1 MKKNWR
7 SMAMVL
13 IFASAVSGLAFFAVA
28 EKPIEP
34 ADIARADAK
43 VKAPKKI
50 DADKNKIFDDLE
62 EKLKGKNDAE
72 TAEVIILFDHKLSDA
87 EDAEIAR
94 KISEKNPAHR
104 YAAIP
109 GMAITL
115 SKREIK
121 NLASSP
127 LIKQIEDDA
136 EVRPFLDNSTKWFGV
151 QKART
156 DFSVDGNADGLAAYS
171 KDDIVAAVLDSGID
185 PNHIDLDGGKIIGWK
200 DFATGQANP
209 YDQVPGCGGHG
220 THVSSI
226 IAGTG
231 EGNNLYKGVAPG
243 AALVGVKVLKRQGG
257 NCTGTVS
264 DINAGIQWVI
274 DNKSALGIEI
284 MNMSLGGT
292 GCSNGADS
300 LSLMVNSAVASGIA
314 VTLAAGNEGPGT
326 CTISSPAAAADA
338 ITVGAMADV
347 QPGTAPLDGYCDGS
361 SLTADLPNAGFYLA
375 CFSSRGPT
383 ADGRTKPDIASPG
396 VMIMAAQAG
405 TTNGY
410 VSYNGTSMSAPF
422 TAGVAALMLDA
433 NPGLTPAQ
441 IKSMIKGAVKDWG
454 PSGDDNEYGAGRLD
468 GYEAIKAAGSFTGA
482 NIIVPDHQYIAGSL
496 SGSGDFD
503 WYDINITDADYPI
516 AVAMIMP
523 NWSGTNNPDFDMK
536 LYLANGT
543 TQTGSSEGVLRQETI
558 GYQPASAG
566 TYKLKIYQYAGSGDY
581 FLDISARTAVVSI
594 TLATDGSVNFG
605 TVALNAS
612 KDTTPSGINDPE
624 TVRVDMGPADLSVRS
639 TNFSDGSNNWNLGT
653 SPGADRIKWDF
664 SKDGSA
670 WTNFAAAGTNYPFD
684 SAVPESDTRDLN
696 LRLTLPTG
704 TTSNSAHSATVTI
717 VATTP

>member
-1 MKKNWR
+1 MGKYGR
-7 SMAMVL
+7 LA
-13 IFASAVSGLAFFAVA
+13 IFVFIFVSAVLSLTFFAVA
-28 EKPIEP
+28 DKPIEP
-34 ADIARADAK
+34 ADIARVDAK
-43 VKAPKKI
+43 VKALKKI

-62 EKLKGKNDAE
+62 EKLKGKNDAD
-72 TAEVIILFDHKLSDA
+72 TQDVIIVFNRELSPA
-87 EDAEIAR
+87 EDAEIAL
-94 KISEKNPAHR
+94 KIGNKKAAHR
-104 YAAIP
+104 YTTIP
-109 GMAITL
+109 GMAIAL

-121 NLASSP
+121 DIASSP
-127 LIKQIEDDA
+127 LIRQIEDDA
-136 EVRPFLDNSTKWFGV
+136 EVRPFLDNSAKWFGA

-156 DFSVDGNADGLAAYS
+156 DFGVDGNADGLATYS
-171 KDDIVAAVLDSGID
+171 KNDIVAAVLDSGID

-209 YDQVPGCGGHG
+209 YDQVAGCGGHG

-231 EGNNLYKGVAPG
+231 EGNALYKGVAPG
-243 AALVGVKVLKRQGG
+243 AALVGVKVLKRQGN

-284 MNMSLGGT
+284 INMSLGGT
-292 GCSNGADS
+292 GCSNGTDS

-347 QPGTAPLDGYCDGS
+347 QPGTSSLDSYCDGS
-361 SLTADLPNAGFYLA
+361 SLTTDLPNTGFYLA

-405 TTNGY
+405 TANGY

-433 NPGLTPAQ
+433 NPSLTPTQ
-441 IKSMIKGAVKDWG
+441 IKSMIKSTAKDWG
-454 PSGDDNEYGAGRLD
+454 PVGDDVDYGAGRLD
-468 GYEAIKAAGSFTGA
+468 GYEAIKAAGTFTGA
-482 NIIVPDHQYIAGSL
+482 NIIVPDHQYIAGNL

-503 WYDINITDADYPI
+503 WYDINVTNADYPI

-523 NWSGTNNPDFDMK
+523 NWTGSASPDFDMK

-543 TQTGSSEGVLRQETI
+543 TQIGASEGILRQETI
-558 GYQPASAG
+558 GYQPISAG
-566 TYKLKIYQYAGSGDY
+566 TYKLRVYQYAGSGNY
-581 FLDISARTAVVSI
+581 FLDISARTAIISI
-594 TLATDGSVNFG
+594 TLTTDGSVNFG
-605 TVALNAS
+605 TVALNVS

-624 TVRVDMGPADLSVRS
+624 NIRVDAGPADLSVRS
-639 TNFSDGSNNWNLGT
+639 TGFSDGSNNWNLGT
-653 SPGADRIKWDF
+653 SPGINQIKWDF
-664 SKDGSA
+664 SKDGST

-684 SAVPESDTRDLN
+684 SAVSELDTRDLN

-704 TTSNSAHSATVTI
+704 TSSNNAHSATVTI
-717 VATTP
+717 VASTP